1 MIVQSRGQTR
11 SRDSVARDTVYSV
24 HVASDPRQPLQS
36 SGQNHITDRMNP
48 SFSNTT
54 DDSEEGAG
62 PGSAPSMRATL
73 IQAFNLPVIQTPQQV
88 VLDGVSVSHA
98 HVLGATP
105 QHAEHVYSNSLGIQ
119 PLQMFFGLVPAQMK
133 QFVEQRGPAQANH
146 ERMGQ
151 WLGLTTW

>member
-1 MIVQSRGQTR
+1 MIVQSRGRTR

-24 HVASDPRQPLQS
+24 HVGSDPRQPLQS
-36 SGQNHITDRMNP
+36 SGQNHVTDRMNP

-54 DDSEEGAG
+54 ADSEEGAG

-105 QHAEHVYSNSLGIQ
+105 QHAEHVYNNSLGIQ